1 MSNVIASL
9 EKVLL
14 PFAVKI
20 GKQPHVNAIKN
31 GFIRLMP
38 LTLAGAMFV
47 LINNV
52 FLSFGE
58 GSFFYSMGI
67 RLDASTIET
76 LNGLK
81 GIGGNVYNGT
91 LGIMSLMA
99 PFFIGMALA
108 EERKVDALAAGL
120 LSVAAFMTVTPYSVG
135 EAYAVGA
142 NWLGGANIISGII
155 IGLVVAEMF
164 TFIVRRNWVIKLP
177 DSVPASVSRSFS
189 ALIPGFIILSIMGII
204 AWALSNYGS
213 NFHQIIMD
221 TISTP
226 LASLGSVV
234 GWAYVIFV
242 PLLWFF
248 GIHGSLALT
257 ALDSGIM
264 TPWALENI
272 SIYQQYGSVDAALE
286 AGKTFHIWAKP
297 MLDSYIFLGGSG
309 ATLGLI
315 IAIFLAS
322 RRADYRQVAKLALPS
337 GIFQINEPILFGLP
351 IIMNP
356 VMFIPFILVQPIL
369 AAITLVAYYLGII
382 PPITN
387 IAPWT
392 IPVGM
397 KMFIHDVLAL
407 NENDDLSIDLFGLN
421 HMVFIKDVLVN
432 GTSRFAELLD
442 GVASG
447 QLKASTVKNIFD
459 LPFSEGLIRSLNM
472 LPCSYLLYYFKQ
484 KEMLAI
490 EMGEY
495 YKGGARAQ
503 VVQKV
508 EKQLFDLYK
517 NPELN
522 VKPKELE
529 QRGGAYYSDAAC
541 EVINA
546 IYNDKQTEHYVNIP
560 HHGHVENI
568 PADWAVEMTCILGR
582 NGATP
587 HPRITRFDEK
597 VLGLIHTIKG
607 FEVAASN
614 AALSGNFNDV
624 LLALNL
630 SPLVHSDRD
639 AEVLARE
646 LILAHEKWLPN
657 FAACIE
663 ALKGKHH

>member
-58 GSFFYSMGI
+58 GSFFYSLGI

-76 LNGLK
+76 LNDLK

-189 ALIPGFIILSIMGII
+189 ALIPGFIILSVMGII
-204 AWALSNYGS
+204 AWALNTWGT

-248 GIHGSLALT
+248 GIHGALALT
-257 ALDSGIM
+257 ALDNGIM

-272 SIYQQYGSVDAALE
+272 ATYQQYGSVEAALA

-297 MLDSYIFLGGSG
+297 MLDSFIFLGGSG

-315 IAIFLAS
+315 LAIFIAS

-337 GIFQINEPILFGLP
+337 GIFQINEPIL
-351 IIMNP
+351 
-356 VMFIPFILVQPIL
+356 
-369 AAITLVAYYLGII
+369 AAITLAAYYMGII
-382 PPITN
+382 PPVTN

-392 IPVGM
+392 MPTGLGAFFNTNGSVA
-397 KMFIHDVLAL
+397 AL
-407 NENDDLSIDLFGLN
+407 LVALFNLGIATL
-421 HMVFIKDVLVN
+421 IY
-432 GTSRFAELLD
+432 
-442 GVASG
+442 
-447 QLKASTVKNIFD
+447 
-459 LPFSEGLIRSLNM
+459 LPFVVVAN
-472 LPCSYLLYYFKQ
+472 K
-484 KEMLAI
+484 
-490 EMGEY
+490 
-495 YKGGARAQ
+495 AQ
-503 VVQKV
+503 
-508 EKQLFDLYK
+508 
-517 NPELN
+517 
-522 VKPKELE
+522 
-529 QRGGAYYSDAAC
+529 
-541 EVINA
+541 NA
-546 IYNDKQTEHYVNIP
+546 IDKEESEEDIAN
-560 HHGHVENI
+560 
-568 PADWAVEMTCILGR
+568 
-582 NGATP
+582 
-587 HPRITRFDEK
+587 
-597 VLGLIHTIKG
+597 
-607 FEVAASN
+607 
-614 AALSGNFNDV
+614 
-624 LLALNL
+624 
-630 SPLVHSDRD
+630 
-639 AEVLARE
+639 
-646 LILAHEKWLPN
+646 
-657 FAACIE
+657 
-663 ALKGKHH
+663 ALKF

>member
-58 GSFFYSMGI
+58 GSFFYSLGI

-120 LSVAAFMTVTPYSVG
+120 LSVAAFMTVTPY
-135 EAYAVGA
+135 
-142 NWLGGANIISGII
+142 
-155 IGLVVAEMF
+155 
-164 TFIVRRNWVIKLP
+164 
-177 DSVPASVSRSFS
+177 FS
-189 ALIPGFIILSIMGII
+189 ALIPGFIILSVMGII
-204 AWALSNYGS
+204 AWALNTWGT

-248 GIHGSLALT
+248 GIHGALALT
-257 ALDSGIM
+257 ALDNGIM

-272 SIYQQYGSVDAALE
+272 ATYQQYGSVEAALA

-297 MLDSYIFLGGSG
+297 MLDSFIFLGGSG

-315 IAIFLAS
+315 LAIFIAS

-356 VMFIPFILVQPIL
+356 VMFIPFVLVQPIL
-369 AAITLVAYYLGII
+369 AAITLAAYYMGII
-382 PPITN
+382 PPVTN

-392 IPVGM
+392 MPTGLGAFFNTNGSVA
-397 KMFIHDVLAL
+397 AL
-407 NENDDLSIDLFGLN
+407 LVALFNLGIATL
-421 HMVFIKDVLVN
+421 IY
-432 GTSRFAELLD
+432 
-442 GVASG
+442 
-447 QLKASTVKNIFD
+447 
-459 LPFSEGLIRSLNM
+459 LPFVVVAN
-472 LPCSYLLYYFKQ
+472 K
-484 KEMLAI
+484 
-490 EMGEY
+490 
-495 YKGGARAQ
+495 AQ
-503 VVQKV
+503 
-508 EKQLFDLYK
+508 
-517 NPELN
+517 
-522 VKPKELE
+522 
-529 QRGGAYYSDAAC
+529 
-541 EVINA
+541 NA
-546 IYNDKQTEHYVNIP
+546 IDKEESEEDIAN
-560 HHGHVENI
+560 
-568 PADWAVEMTCILGR
+568 
-582 NGATP
+582 
-587 HPRITRFDEK
+587 
-597 VLGLIHTIKG
+597 
-607 FEVAASN
+607 
-614 AALSGNFNDV
+614 
-624 LLALNL
+624 
-630 SPLVHSDRD
+630 
-639 AEVLARE
+639 
-646 LILAHEKWLPN
+646 
-657 FAACIE
+657 
-663 ALKGKHH
+663 ALKF

>member
-58 GSFFYSMGI
+58 GAFFYSMGI

-204 AWALSNYGS
+204 S
-213 NFHQIIMD
+213 
-221 TISTP
+221 
-226 LASLGSVV
+226 
-234 GWAYVIFV
+234 
-242 PLLWFF
+242 
-248 GIHGSLALT
+248 
-257 ALDSGIM
+257 
-264 TPWALENI
+264 WALENI

-392 IPVGM
+392 MPTGLGAFFNTNGSVAALLVAL
-397 KMFIHDVLAL
+397 FNLA
-407 NENDDLSIDLFGLN
+407 
-421 HMVFIKDVLVN
+421 
-432 GTSRFAELLD
+432 
-442 GVASG
+442 VAT
-447 QLKASTVKNIFD
+447 LIY
-459 LPFSEGLIRSLNM
+459 LPFVVVAN
-472 LPCSYLLYYFKQ
+472 KAQ
-484 KEMLAI
+484 NAI
-490 EMGEY
+490 EQEESEEDI
-495 YKGGARAQ
+495 A
-503 VVQKV
+503 
-508 EKQLFDLYK
+508 
-517 NPELN
+517 N
-522 VKPKELE
+522 
-529 QRGGAYYSDAAC
+529 
-541 EVINA
+541 
-546 IYNDKQTEHYVNIP
+546 
-560 HHGHVENI
+560 
-568 PADWAVEMTCILGR
+568 
-582 NGATP
+582 
-587 HPRITRFDEK
+587 
-597 VLGLIHTIKG
+597 
-607 FEVAASN
+607 
-614 AALSGNFNDV
+614 
-624 LLALNL
+624 
-630 SPLVHSDRD
+630 
-639 AEVLARE
+639 
-646 LILAHEKWLPN
+646 
-657 FAACIE
+657 
-663 ALKGKHH
+663 ALKF

>member
-58 GSFFYSMGI
+58 GSFFYSLGI

-155 IGLVVAEMF
+155 
-164 TFIVRRNWVIKLP
+164 
-177 DSVPASVSRSFS
+177 
-189 ALIPGFIILSIMGII
+189 
-204 AWALSNYGS
+204 AWALNTWGT

-248 GIHGSLALT
+248 GIHGALALT
-257 ALDSGIM
+257 ALDNGIM

-272 SIYQQYGSVDAALE
+272 ATYQQYGSVEAALA

-297 MLDSYIFLGGSG
+297 MLDSFIFLGGSG

-315 IAIFLAS
+315 LAIFIAS

-356 VMFIPFILVQPIL
+356 VMFIPFVLVQPIL
-369 AAITLVAYYLGII
+369 AAITLAAYYMGII
-382 PPITN
+382 PPVTN

-392 IPVGM
+392 MPTGLGAFFNTNGSVA
-397 KMFIHDVLAL
+397 AL
-407 NENDDLSIDLFGLN
+407 LVALFNLGIATL
-421 HMVFIKDVLVN
+421 IY
-432 GTSRFAELLD
+432 
-442 GVASG
+442 
-447 QLKASTVKNIFD
+447 
-459 LPFSEGLIRSLNM
+459 LPFVVVAN
-472 LPCSYLLYYFKQ
+472 K
-484 KEMLAI
+484 
-490 EMGEY
+490 
-495 YKGGARAQ
+495 AQ
-503 VVQKV
+503 
-508 EKQLFDLYK
+508 
-517 NPELN
+517 
-522 VKPKELE
+522 
-529 QRGGAYYSDAAC
+529 
-541 EVINA
+541 NA
-546 IYNDKQTEHYVNIP
+546 IDKEESEEDIAN
-560 HHGHVENI
+560 
-568 PADWAVEMTCILGR
+568 
-582 NGATP
+582 
-587 HPRITRFDEK
+587 
-597 VLGLIHTIKG
+597 
-607 FEVAASN
+607 
-614 AALSGNFNDV
+614 
-624 LLALNL
+624 
-630 SPLVHSDRD
+630 
-639 AEVLARE
+639 
-646 LILAHEKWLPN
+646 
-657 FAACIE
+657 
-663 ALKGKHH
+663 ALKF

>member
-58 GSFFYSMGI
+58 GSFFYSLGI

-76 LNGLK
+76 LNSLK

-164 TFIVRRNWVIKLP
+164 TFIVHRNWVIKLP
-177 DSVPASVSRSFS
+177 DSVPTSVSRSFS
-189 ALIPGFIILSIMGII
+189 ALIPGFIILSVMGII
-204 AWALSNYGS
+204 SW
-213 NFHQIIMD
+213 
-221 TISTP
+221 
-226 LASLGSVV
+226 
-234 GWAYVIFV
+234 
-242 PLLWFF
+242 
-248 GIHGSLALT
+248 ALT
-257 ALDSGIM
+257 ALDNGIM

-272 SIYQQYGSVDAALE
+272 ATYQQYGSVEAALA

-297 MLDSYIFLGGSG
+297 MLDSFIFLGGSG

-315 IAIFLAS
+315 LAIFIAS

-356 VMFIPFILVQPIL
+356 VMFIPFVLVQPIL
-369 AAITLVAYYLGII
+369 AAITLAAYYMGII
-382 PPITN
+382 PPVTN

-392 IPVGM
+392 MPTGLGAFFNTNGSVA
-397 KMFIHDVLAL
+397 AL
-407 NENDDLSIDLFGLN
+407 LVALFNLGIATL
-421 HMVFIKDVLVN
+421 IY
-432 GTSRFAELLD
+432 
-442 GVASG
+442 
-447 QLKASTVKNIFD
+447 
-459 LPFSEGLIRSLNM
+459 LPFVVVANKAQNVIDKEESEEDI
-472 LPCSYLLYYFKQ
+472 
-484 KEMLAI
+484 
-490 EMGEY
+490 
-495 YKGGARAQ
+495 
-503 VVQKV
+503 
-508 EKQLFDLYK
+508 
-517 NPELN
+517 
-522 VKPKELE
+522 
-529 QRGGAYYSDAAC
+529 
-541 EVINA
+541 
-546 IYNDKQTEHYVNIP
+546 
-560 HHGHVENI
+560 
-568 PADWAVEMTCILGR
+568 
-582 NGATP
+582 
-587 HPRITRFDEK
+587 
-597 VLGLIHTIKG
+597 
-607 FEVAASN
+607 AS
-614 AALSGNFNDV
+614 
-624 LLALNL
+624 
-630 SPLVHSDRD
+630 
-639 AEVLARE
+639 
-646 LILAHEKWLPN
+646 
-657 FAACIE
+657 
-663 ALKGKHH
+663 ALKF

>member
-58 GSFFYSMGI
+58 GSFFYSLGI

-164 TFIVRRNWVIKLP
+164 TFIVHRNWVIKLP
-177 DSVPASVSRSFS
+177 DSVPTSVSRSFS
-189 ALIPGFIILSIMGII
+189 ALIPGFIILSVMGII
-204 AWALSNYGS
+204 AWALNTWGT

-248 GIHGSLALT
+248 GIHGALALT
-257 ALDSGIM
+257 ALDNGIM

-272 SIYQQYGSVDAALE
+272 ATYQQYGSVEAALA

-297 MLDSYIFLGGSG
+297 MLDSFIFLGGSG

-315 IAIFLAS
+315 LAIFIAS

-356 VMFIPFILVQPIL
+356 VMFIPFVDAGTGNRAGKNREERCMMDLDNIPDTQTEAEELEEVVMGLIINSGQARSL
-369 AAITLVAYYLGII
+369 AYAALKQAKQGDF
-382 PPITN
+382 
-387 IAPWT
+387 AAAKA
-392 IPVGM
+392 M
-397 KMFIHDVLAL
+397 MDQSRMAL
-407 NENDDLSIDLFGLN
+407 NEAHLVQTKLIEGDAGEGKMKVSL
-421 HMVFIKDVLVN
+421 VLVHAQDHLM
-432 GTSRFAELLD
+432 TS
-442 GVASG
+442 
-447 QLKASTVKNIFD
+447 
-459 LPFSEGLIRSLNM
+459 M
-472 LPCSYLLYYFKQ
+472 
-484 KEMLAI
+484 
-490 EMGEY
+490 
-495 YKGGARAQ
+495 
-503 VVQKV
+503 
-508 EKQLFDLYK
+508 
-517 NPELN
+517 
-522 VKPKELE
+522 
-529 QRGGAYYSDAAC
+529 
-541 EVINA
+541 
-546 IYNDKQTEHYVNIP
+546 
-560 HHGHVENI
+560 
-568 PADWAVEMTCILGR
+568 
-582 NGATP
+582 
-587 HPRITRFDEK
+587 
-597 VLGLIHTIKG
+597 
-607 FEVAASN
+607 
-614 AALSGNFNDV
+614 
-624 LLALNL
+624 
-630 SPLVHSDRD
+630 
-639 AEVLARE
+639 LARE
-646 LILAHEKWLPN
+646 LITELIELHEK
-657 FAACIE
+657 
-663 ALKGKHH
+663 LKA

>member
-226 LASLGSVV
+226 LASL
-234 GWAYVIFV
+234 
-242 PLLWFF
+242 
-248 GIHGSLALT
+248 
-257 ALDSGIM
+257 DSGIM

-392 IPVGM
+392 MPTGLGAFFNTNGSVAALLVAL
-397 KMFIHDVLAL
+397 FNLA
-407 NENDDLSIDLFGLN
+407 
-421 HMVFIKDVLVN
+421 
-432 GTSRFAELLD
+432 
-442 GVASG
+442 VAT
-447 QLKASTVKNIFD
+447 LIY
-459 LPFSEGLIRSLNM
+459 LPFVVVAN
-472 LPCSYLLYYFKQ
+472 KAQ
-484 KEMLAI
+484 NAI
-490 EMGEY
+490 EQEESEEDI
-495 YKGGARAQ
+495 A
-503 VVQKV
+503 
-508 EKQLFDLYK
+508 
-517 NPELN
+517 N
-522 VKPKELE
+522 
-529 QRGGAYYSDAAC
+529 
-541 EVINA
+541 
-546 IYNDKQTEHYVNIP
+546 
-560 HHGHVENI
+560 
-568 PADWAVEMTCILGR
+568 
-582 NGATP
+582 
-587 HPRITRFDEK
+587 
-597 VLGLIHTIKG
+597 
-607 FEVAASN
+607 
-614 AALSGNFNDV
+614 
-624 LLALNL
+624 
-630 SPLVHSDRD
+630 
-639 AEVLARE
+639 
-646 LILAHEKWLPN
+646 
-657 FAACIE
+657 
-663 ALKGKHH
+663 ALKF